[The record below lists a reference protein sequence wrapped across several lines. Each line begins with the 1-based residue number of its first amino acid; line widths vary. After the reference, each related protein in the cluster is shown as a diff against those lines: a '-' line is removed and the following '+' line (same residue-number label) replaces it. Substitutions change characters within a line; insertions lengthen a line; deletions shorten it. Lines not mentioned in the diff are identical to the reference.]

1 MHGSL
6 ETASARG
13 SVVSSGCRRTVGLA
27 VAFVVT
33 TVLAEM
39 DATRSLD
46 QSLLEAAQSV
56 ANPSLDLVA
65 SLVSILGQAEVTVP
79 IALALA
85 VVWWRREGTRG
96 LVPLLVFSGVA
107 VEVLMKYVVPHPG
120 PPEGLSRG
128 IHLPHLLR
136 VDSPYSFP
144 SGHLLRTAFL
154 TALIGARAPYFAAG
168 SLWAV
173 VAAMAVTR
181 VYLAEHWPS
190 DVVGGLLLGW
200 VLARVAVWFRE
211 LR

>member
-1 MHGSL
+1 
-6 ETASARG
+6 
-13 SVVSSGCRRTVGLA
+13 VSSGCRRTVGLA
-27 VAFVVT
+27 LAFVVT
-33 TVLAEM
+33 TALAGM

-46 QSLLEAAQSV
+46 QALLEAAQSV

-96 LVPLLVFSGVA
+96 LVPLVLFSGVA
-107 VEVLMKYVVPHPG
+107 VEVLMKYVVPHLG

-128 IHLPHLLR
+128 IHLRHLLR

-154 TALIGARAPYFAAG
+154 AALIGARTPRSAAI
-168 SLWAV
+168 SLWGV
-173 VAAMAVTR
+173 VAAMGVTR

-200 VLARVAVWFRE
+200 VLARVAVWLRE
-211 LR
+211 PR